1 MNKYDERGTI
11 GLGILAGLSAL
22 QVLIG
27 FIIFVSGL
35 ASGTA
40 GVAVLGLMWG
50 LWSFLWTAIWYKWGK
65 KKDAEIE
72 LNKRLLWRM
81 KRGAADFDT
90 EGDIT

>member
-1 MNKYDERGTI
+1 MNKYEERGTI
-11 GLGILAGLSAL
+11 GLGILAGLSAV

-27 FIIFVSGL
+27 FFFFVSGL

-40 GVAVLGLMWG
+40 GAAVLGLMWG

-72 LNKRLLWRM
+72 LNKQLLWRM
-81 KRGAADFDT
+81 KREAKDFDT
-90 EGDIT
+90 EGDII

>member
-11 GLGILAGLSAL
+11 GLGILAGMSAL

-27 FIIFVSGL
+27 LIVFVSGL
-35 ASGTA
+35 ASGA
-40 GVAVLGLMWG
+40 GGVAVLGLMWG
-50 LWSFLWTAIWYKWGK
+50 LWSFLWTAIWWNWGK

-72 LNKRLLWRM
+72 LNERLLWHM
-81 KRGAADFDT
+81 KREAEDFDT